1 MVGPELGLLVAFQ
14 QVPPLCW
21 ACRSPLLSRRSQT
34 WSSDWWSCFS
44 CVQRVLGPMIIFF
57 IWKCVETWITKT
69 FWTISISINHI
80 MTSISGAQSHYL
92 GGERTASWRCSAS
105 VRVRDN
111 FYICLKID
119 DNDLYLFCNQW
130 PWLIFDRR
138 VFQLIIWRQ
147 PTRSNTAPLP
157 HSQHLSRKLGLRK

>member
-44 CVQRVLGPMIIFF
+44 CVQRVLGPMIIFY

-80 MTSISGAQSHYL
+80 NIWRTKSLSWWREDSIMALQ
-92 GGERTASWRCSAS
+92 RIS
-105 VRVRDN
+105 VREN

-130 PWLIFDRR
+130 PWLIFARR